1 MGLFNF
7 SKKKDQEAATTGDLV
22 DPNSNTQ
29 MSWQAAIDQSK
40 RMTQLLGLAIVV
52 ILLLAFKILTTK
64 PITTTTPP
72 NFSESVTLIGNQA
85 SSSYKKQW
93 GVFIAETL
101 GNVSV
106 RNLPLVLDILKPML
120 SVRDYDVLAGQVE
133 AYVKALDIRDQVQE
147 FSTLDVFY
155 DKKYDKVIVY
165 GEMKLTERKK
175 RNSDDANR
183 PVRYTYELNIK
194 NQNGQPKLANI
205 VQYEGAPNM
214 ERNRLER

>member
-1 MGLFNF
+1 MAYLNLFR
-7 SKKKDQEAATTGDLV
+7 KKGPDTANSGDLA

-29 MSWQAAIDQSK
+29 VSWQAAIDHSK
-40 RMTQLLGLAIVV
+40 RMTNLLGISMV
-52 ILLLAFKILTTK
+52 IIALLSLKVMTTK
-64 PITTTTPP
+64 PVTIISPP
-72 NFSESVTLIGNQA
+72 NFNDQVKLIGNQA

-106 RNLPLVLDILKPML
+106 RNLPLVLEILKPML
-120 SVRDYDVLAGQVE
+120 TVRDYDVLAGQVE

-165 GEMKLTERKK
+165 GEMKLNERKK
-175 RNSDDANR
+175 RNSEEANR
-183 PVRYTYELNIK
+183 PVRYTYELTIT

>member
-7 SKKKDQEAATTGDLV
+7 SKRKDHNAAAAGELV
-22 DPNSNTQ
+22 DPNSNSQIT
-29 MSWQAAIDQSK
+29 WQEAIDHSR
-40 RMTQLLGLAIVV
+40 RMTHLLGLAIVV
-52 ILLLAFKILTTK
+52 ILLLTFKILTTK

-72 NFSESVTLIGNQA
+72 NFSESITIVGNQA

-133 AYVKALDIRDQVQE
+133 AYVKALDIRDQVQQ

-175 RNSDDANR
+175 RNSEDDSR